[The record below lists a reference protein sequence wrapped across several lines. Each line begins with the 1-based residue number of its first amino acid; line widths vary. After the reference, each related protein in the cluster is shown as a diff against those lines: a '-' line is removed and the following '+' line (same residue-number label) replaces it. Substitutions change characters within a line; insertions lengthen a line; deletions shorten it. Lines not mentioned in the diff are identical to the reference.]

1 MAEETKSAAA
11 AACAGNTNNL
21 ESINKGPD
29 PASESK
35 DLTLDESLMSADESK
50 VHILASQARIIKQ
63 VQADNA
69 QIDKVCAE
77 AEKKLKH
84 VEKWV

>member
-1 MAEETKSAAA
+1 
-11 AACAGNTNNL
+11 
-21 ESINKGPD
+21 
-29 PASESK
+29 
-35 DLTLDESLMSADESK
+35 MSADESK
-50 VHILASQARIIKQ
+50 AQILASQASIIKQ

-69 QIDKVCAE
+69 QIDSVCAE